1 MRRLL
6 LFDLLAQVVQLLPG
20 AVDLSPRRF
29 QLLAVHLRHGA
40 SHSPVGPLDD
50 G

>member
-6 LFDLLAQVVQLLPG
+6 LFDLLAQVVELIAG
-20 AVDLSPRRF
+20 AIDLSPRLF
-29 QLLAVHLRHGA
+29 QLLAVHFHHGA
-40 SHSPVGPLDD
+40 RQPPTGTVDD